1 MNTFKFENNRQI
13 FTFNLNR
20 IDAINLSDINDGILE
35 NATIIT
41 VYYNSGC
48 VQLSFDDP
56 KEAKETYDKI
66 VEAMEKA

>member
-1 MNTFKFENNRQI
+1 MKIFKIENNRQI

-20 IDAINLSDINDGILE
+20 IDTIQLSDINDGILE

-41 VYYNSGC
+41 IYFNSGC
-48 VQLSFDDP
+48 SQLSFEDP